1 MMVNALAGGPG
12 RPLHTSPPM
21 KTWFTLLA
29 LLALVGCETPTKNS
43 TAANLTPEQVLAWAK
58 LDQTLVRPRGLVV
71 GQADGRATLGEYV
84 TLLNGEE
91 ARRFLRKHGYAQT
104 VRTVAVRRTES
115 TIQVDVEIAGRDG
128 QKTILTLSADGHKQG
143 IG

>member
-1 MMVNALAGGPG
+1 
-12 RPLHTSPPM
+12 M
-21 KTWFTLLA
+21 KPWLA
-29 LLALVGCETPTKNS
+29 LLTFLALVGCETPMKPAA

-71 GQADGRATLGEYV
+71 AQADGRAGLGEYV

-91 ARRFLRKHGYAQT
+91 AKRFLRKHGYAQT
-104 VRTVAVRRTES
+104 LRTVAVRRTAS
-115 TIQVDVEIAGRDG
+115 TIEVDVEIAGRDG
-128 QKTILTLSADGHKQG
+128 QKTILTLYADGHKQG

>member
-1 MMVNALAGGPG
+1 
-12 RPLHTSPPM
+12 M
-21 KTWFTLLA
+21 KTWFALLA

-43 TAANLTPEQVLAWAK
+43 TAAANLTPEQVLAWAK
-58 LDQTLVRPRGLVV
+58 LDQTLANPRKLTV

-91 ARRFLRKHGYAQT
+91 ARRFLRRHGYAQT

-115 TIQVDVEIAGRDG
+115 TIQVDVEIEGTDG
-128 QKTILTLSADGHKQG
+128 AKATLTLYADGHRLG

>member
-1 MMVNALAGGPG
+1 MKLWCAL
-12 RPLHTSPPM
+12 LT
-21 KTWFTLLA
+21 
-29 LLALVGCETPTKNS
+29 LLALVGCQTSPAPDAPRAVDS
-43 TAANLTPEQVLAWAK
+43 LTPEQVLAWAK
-58 LDQTLVRPRGLVV
+58 LDQTLANPRQLAV

-91 ARRFLRKHGYAQT
+91 TKRFLRKHGYAQT
-104 VRTVAVRRTES
+104 VRTVAVRRTAS